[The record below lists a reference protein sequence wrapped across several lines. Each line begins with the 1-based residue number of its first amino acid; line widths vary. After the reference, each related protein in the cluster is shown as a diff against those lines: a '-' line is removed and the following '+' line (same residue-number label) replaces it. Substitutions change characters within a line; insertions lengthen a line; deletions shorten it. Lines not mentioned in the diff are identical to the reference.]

1 LIATAISQ
9 RPTIN
14 AVVWGDTGIVVD
26 AIVLSG
32 DKPVLATASIGA
44 SLVPESLRVL
54 TGVLGQKQSL
64 QTLMAEPA
72 LLSHID
78 FSAAEQ
84 TLAFIPVS
92 IPQGTY
98 TPAFLAK
105 VKAAA
110 KTGRRNAAD
119 QPGVMVFNES
129 Q

>member
-1 LIATAISQ
+1 M
-9 RPTIN
+9 
-14 AVVWGDTGIVVD
+14 
-26 AIVLSG
+26 LSG
-32 DKPVLATASIGA
+32 DKPVLATASIGV